1 MSRVSKTL
9 PAIAALLLLTVTGA
23 AAEGTRRAG
32 VAGKVAGES
41 SPLRAAGVYAYQ
53 LADLTWRKVLTDAN
67 GAFLF
72 QDLPAGLYKII
83 AHKPG
88 FVPVVVL
95 VTRSTAQTYQ
105 FLDLQLAEQETG
117 DKSPRPGED
126 FWSLRSQVPSDVLR
140 DIERMGRSGESE
152 EYGIETASFA
162 PFGSDRLDAEKMD
175 LPFRTEMQAMTGFD
189 QIDSSAGPVSG
200 GHLGI
205 AGQLGQTEVGV
216 EGKFWQF
223 GSGFQETGDN
233 LAFGQT
239 RSLALDLKGGEGER
253 FNVNALNNRW
263 SRGAAGSEADLAPVD
278 FEHYRLSWTHPLGD
292 TSHSD
297 FTAQYTTE
305 NNFHH
310 QGGNDPID
318 IPEASRS
325 WRVEGSYT
333 TSLGSGATMQTG
345 LRYRERQFG
354 ISDALPRGLAREPQS
369 NLDAFGRGGFRLEPT
384 VLVEYGMYTTLS
396 DGSLA
401 ITPQGGLVLRLSKDW
416 QIEASG
422 SRRAYQQ
429 EPDPLNA
436 ARPGFLPY
444 LYGEGD
450 PCEEGSESC
459 YEMRLARDG
468 DDDNR
473 FSVEAA
479 HRTVDETLRLYF
491 NDNFF
496 DRQESLY
503 LVPGDKIPELR
514 LTMSRKL
521 SPRILTTLES
531 SLASGG
537 GGVFLASNQQSFE
550 NAVQYLVT
558 SLDTQFRSTSTGL
571 FLAFHHLSQQLSPVA
586 FTESEK
592 IETDLER
599 LQLMVTQ
606 DLGFLLSR
614 LASDWALQLNMEV
627 SRGGQAARETGN
639 QDELRKR
646 FLGGIAI
653 RF

>member
-1 MSRVSKTL
+1 MSRVSTRL
-9 PAIAALLLLTVTGA
+9 PAIAALLLLVATSA
-23 AAEGTRRAG
+23 AADGARRAG

-72 QDLPAGLYKII
+72 QDLPAGLYKIV

-105 FLDLQLAEQETG
+105 YLDLQLAEQEPG
-117 DKSPRPGED
+117 SDKAPRAGED

-140 DIERMGRSGESE
+140 DIERGIEDETHR
-152 EYGIETASFA
+152 IETASLA
-162 PFGSDRLDAEKMD
+162 PFGTPGINGIDTGKID
-175 LPFRTEMQAMTGFD
+175 LPFRTDLQAMTGFD
-189 QIDSSAGPVSG
+189 QIDADAGMVSG
-200 GHLGI
+200 GNLGI
-205 AGQLGQTEVGV
+205 AGKLGQTEVGV
-216 EGKFWQF
+216 EGKFFQF
-223 GSGFQETGDN
+223 GSGFQEAG
-233 LAFGQT
+233 AASSFGQT
-239 RSLALDLKGGEGER
+239 RSLAFDLKGDEGER

-263 SRGAAGSEADLAPVD
+263 SRGAAGGEAGLAPVD
-278 FEHYRLSWTHPLGD
+278 FEHYRLSWTHPLGES
-292 TSHSD
+292 SHSD

-310 QGGNDPID
+310 QGSNDPID

-333 TSLGSGATMQTG
+333 TSLGSGSTMQTG

-354 ISDALPRGLAREPQS
+354 LSDALPRGLASEPQS

-384 VLVEYGMYTTLS
+384 VLVEYGMYTTLA

-401 ITPQGGLVLRLSKDW
+401 ITPQGGLVLRLSQDW
-416 QIEASG
+416 QIEASA

-429 EPDPLNA
+429 ESNSLNA
-436 ARPGFLPY
+436 VRPGFLPY

-514 LTMSRKL
+514 LSMSRKPWSRAWRAAAAGCSWPATSSRSRIRCSTW
-521 SPRILTTLES
+521 SPRSTPSSARPRPACSWPSTTSAS
-531 SLASGG
+531 SSRRWPSPRATRSRPISSAS
-537 GGVFLASNQQSFE
+537 SSW
-550 NAVQYLVT
+550 
-558 SLDTQFRSTSTGL
+558 
-571 FLAFHHLSQQLSPVA
+571 SPR
-586 FTESEK
+586 T
-592 IETDLER
+592 
-599 LQLMVTQ
+599 
-606 DLGFLLSR
+606 
-614 LASDWALQLNMEV
+614 
-627 SRGGQAARETGN
+627 
-639 QDELRKR
+639 
-646 FLGGIAI
+646 
-653 RF
+653 

>member
-1 MSRVSKTL
+1 MSRVSTRL
-9 PAIAALLLLTVTGA
+9 PALAALLFLVATSA
-23 AAEGTRRAG
+23 AADGGARRAG
-32 VAGKVAGES
+32 VAGRVAGES

-105 FLDLQLAEQETG
+105 YLDLQLAEQEPG
-117 DKSPRPGED
+117 KDKARAGED

-140 DIERMGRSGESE
+140 DIERGVEGETHR
-152 EYGIETASFA
+152 IETASLA
-162 PFGSDRLDAEKMD
+162 PFGSGGIDTGKID
-175 LPFRTEMQAMTGFD
+175 LPFRAEMQAMTGFD
-189 QIDSSAGPVSG
+189 QIDADADAGMISG

-216 EGKFWQF
+216 EGKFFQF
-223 GSGFQETGDN
+223 GSGFQEAGTGGS
-233 LAFGQT
+233 FGQT
-239 RSLALDLKGGEGER
+239 RSLALDLKGDEGER

-263 SRGAAGSEADLAPVD
+263 SRGAAGGERGLAPVD
-278 FEHYRLSWTHPLGD
+278 FEHYRLSWTHPLGES
-292 TSHSD
+292 SHSD

-310 QGGNDPID
+310 QGSNDPID

-325 WRVEGSYT
+325 WRLEGSYT
-333 TSLGSGATMQTG
+333 TSLGSGSTLQTG

-354 ISDALPRGLAREPQS
+354 LSESLPRGVASEPQS

-384 VLVEYGMYTTLS
+384 VLVEYGMYTTLA

-401 ITPQGGLVLRLSKDW
+401 ITPQGGLVLRLSQDW
-416 QIEASG
+416 QIEASA
-422 SRRAYQQ
+422 SRRAYEQ
-429 EPDPLNA
+429 ESNSLGSL
-436 ARPGFLPY
+436 RPGFLPY

-459 YEMRLARDG
+459 YEMRLSRDG

-521 SPRILTTLES
+521 SPRVLTTLES

-537 GGVFLASNQQSFE
+537 GGVFLASNQQSFQ

-558 SLDTQFRSTSTGL
+558 SLDTQFRSTSTGV
-571 FLAFHHLSQQLSPVA
+571 FVAFHHLSQQLSPVA

-592 IETDLER
+592 VETDLER

-606 DLGFLLSR
+606 DLSFLLSR

-639 QDELRKR
+639 EDELRKR

>member
-1 MSRVSKTL
+1 MSRVSTRL
-9 PAIAALLLLTVTGA
+9 PAIAALLFLVATSA
-23 AAEGTRRAG
+23 AADGARRAG
-32 VAGKVAGES
+32 VAGKVAGET

-53 LADLTWRKVLTDAN
+53 LADLSFRKVLTDAN

-105 FLDLQLAEQETG
+105 FLDLQLAEQEPG
-117 DKSPRPGED
+117 NGKARGGED
-126 FWSLRSQVPSDVLR
+126 FWSLRSQVPADVLR
-140 DIERMGRSGESE
+140 DIERGIE
-152 EYGIETASFA
+152 EETYRIETASFA
-162 PFGSDRLDAEKMD
+162 PFGASGIDTGKVD
-175 LPFRTEMQAMTGFD
+175 LPFRAEMQALTGFD
-189 QIDSSAGPVSG
+189 QIDADAEAGMISG

-216 EGKFWQF
+216 EGKFFQF
-223 GSGFQETGDN
+223 GSGFQETGTSRS
-233 LAFGQT
+233 FGQT
-239 RSLALDLKGGEGER
+239 RSLAFDLKGDEGER

-263 SRGAAGSEADLAPVD
+263 SRGAVGEAGFAPVD
-278 FEHYRLSWTHPLGD
+278 FEHYRLSWTHPLGES
-292 TSHSD
+292 SHSD

-310 QGGNDPID
+310 QGSNDPID

-333 TSLGSGATMQTG
+333 TSLGSGSTMQTG

-354 ISDALPRGLAREPQS
+354 LSDSLPRGLASEPQS

-384 VLVEYGMYTTLS
+384 VLVEYGMYTTLA

-401 ITPQGGLVLRLSKDW
+401 ITPQGGLVLRLSRDW
-416 QIEASG
+416 QIEASA
-422 SRRAYQQ
+422 SRRAYEQ
-429 EPDPLNA
+429 ESNSLGSP
-436 ARPGFLPY
+436 RPGFLPY

-459 YEMRLARDG
+459 YEMRLSRDG

-521 SPRILTTLES
+521 SPRVLTTLES

-537 GGVFLASNQQSFE
+537 GGVFLASNQQSFQ

-571 FLAFHHLSQQLSPVA
+571 FVAFHHLSQQLSPVA

-606 DLGFLLSR
+606 DLSFLLSR

-639 QDELRKR
+639 EDELRKR